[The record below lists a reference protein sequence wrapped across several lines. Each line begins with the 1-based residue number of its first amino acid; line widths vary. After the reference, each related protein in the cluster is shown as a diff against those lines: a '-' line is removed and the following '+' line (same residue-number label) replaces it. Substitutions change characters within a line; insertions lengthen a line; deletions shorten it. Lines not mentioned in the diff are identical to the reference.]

1 MNTGIISG
9 NPVFKGIE
17 DNDHGKDVF
26 PISIVLSV
34 VFFLSNVLDFC
45 FHFFR

>member
-1 MNTGIISG
+1 MTAESNIVNTGIISG

-26 PISIVLSV
+26 TISIVSSV
-34 VFFLSNVLDFC
+34 VFFLS
-45 FHFFR
+45 